1 MSEHTA
7 QEYEK
12 AIAYIFNLIQNG
24 TLKIGSRLPP
34 ERAIAEQLGIGRNS
48 IREAISI
55 LHGMGFVERIQG
67 SGNYVS
73 KHVGKSIRQTIMI
86 MLALGSISKQEVYEF
101 RRAMEKSVC
110 DSLLAKPPGQ
120 IEKEKIEKALL
131 DMKSRQGR
139 ELADADKAFHD
150 ALIEATGNQL
160 WITLMEAVTD
170 VYREWIDYVLAHAE
184 QAIWEQLL
192 QYHEQ
197 IYQAITDGKRDAMLC
212 AIDRHYDLIETM
224 L

>member
-1 MSEHTA
+1 MSEHTS

-12 AIAYIFNLIQNG
+12 AIAYIFDLIQNG

-34 ERAIAEQLGIGRNS
+34 ERAIAEQLGLGRNS

-55 LHGMGFVERIQG
+55 LHGMGFVERVQG

-86 MLALGSISKQEVYEF
+86 MLALGSVSKQEVYEF
-101 RRAMEKSVC
+101 RRVMEKSVC
-110 DSLLAKPPGQ
+110 DSLLVKPPGQ
-120 IEKEKIEKALL
+120 IEKEKIEKALS
-131 DMKSRQGR
+131 DMKCRQGR

-150 ALIEATGNQL
+150 ALIEATENQL

-170 VYREWIDYVLAHAE
+170 LYREWIDYVLTHADLVMR
-184 QAIWEQLL
+184 EQLL

-197 IYQAITDGKRDAMLC
+197 IYRAIITGNRDVMLR
-212 AIDRHYDLIETM
+212 AIDGHYNLIETM